1 MSRLWPHRAHM
12 CHLRTRVQVLPR
24 LSAQTS
30 PSGVYTDVVGFFS
43 RYSLTDV
50 MCALHHV
57 NQKLSQLGITMGAV
71 QDAVDQVAAQLA
83 KAKAE
88 IVAKIA
94 DLEAQVAAGE
104 TPDLT
109 ALKEAAQALD
119 DVVLDV
125 PDVPPADEPPVA

>member
-1 MSRLWPHRAHM
+1 
-12 CHLRTRVQVLPR
+12 
-24 LSAQTS
+24 
-30 PSGVYTDVVGFFS
+30 
-43 RYSLTDV
+43 
-50 MCALHHV
+50 
-57 NQKLSQLGITMGAV
+57 MGAV

-88 IVAKIA
+88 IVAKVA

-104 TPDLT
+104 IPDLT

-125 PDVPPADEPPVA
+125 PPVGEPPVEEPPAVEAGLPQAL